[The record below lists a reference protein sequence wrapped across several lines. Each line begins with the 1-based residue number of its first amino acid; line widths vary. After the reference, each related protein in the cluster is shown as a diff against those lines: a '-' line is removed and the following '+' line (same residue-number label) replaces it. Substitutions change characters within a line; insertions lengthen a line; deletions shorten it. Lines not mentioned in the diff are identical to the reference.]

1 MIMVTNSEFKDAMA
15 KLASAVHVVTTD
27 GVSGRHGF
35 TASAVCSVTDAP
47 PTLLVCMNGQARSY
61 EHFVENQV
69 LCVNT
74 LTADQE
80 ELSGVFSSSLDSD
93 ERFEHGEWATLETG
107 APRLTSALVSFDCA
121 IEAIHRV
128 GTHSVFICKIL
139 AIHNND
145 AKHEGLVYFFRN
157 YHKVGSF
164 IANVEAT
171 TQEAEQDAKS

>member
-1 MIMVTNSEFKDAMA
+1 MVTNSEFRDAMA

-27 GVSGRHGF
+27 GDSGRHGF
-35 TASAVCSVTDAP
+35 TASAVCSVTDTP
-47 PTLLVCMNGQARSY
+47 PTLLVCMNGNARSY

-93 ERFEHGEWATLETG
+93 ERFEHGQWSTLTTG
-107 APRLTSALVSFDCA
+107 APFLTSSLVSFDCT
-121 IEAIHRV
+121 IEAVHTV
-128 GTHSVFICKIL
+128 GTHSVFICQI
-139 AIHNND
+139 IEICNND
-145 AKHEGLVYFFRN
+145 AAHEGLVYFSRN

-171 TQEAEQDAKS
+171 TQQAEHEADSDH

>member
-1 MIMVTNSEFKDAMA
+1 MNMVTNSEFKDAMA

-93 ERFEHGEWATLETG
+93 ERFEHGEWAMLETG
-107 APRLTSALVSFDCA
+107 APRLTSALVSFDCV